1 VRIYQSKNLHLSI
14 QIRSAGRVKSIFTF
28 FSGTSAVVQGKHQY
42 DRETQDLTVIATA
55 PTPGIDLRKK
65 SKQENHRSP

>member
-1 VRIYQSKNLHLSI
+1 LCGFAN
-14 QIRSAGRVKSIFTF
+14 QIRSAGWVKSISTF

-55 PTPGIDLRKK
+55 PTPGIDSRKK
-65 SKQENHRSP
+65 NKTRKP

>member
-1 VRIYQSKNLHLSI
+1 LCGFAN
-14 QIRSAGRVKSIFTF
+14 QIRSAGWVKSISTF

-55 PTPGIDLRKK
+55 PTPGIDSRKK
-65 SKQENHRSP
+65 QNKKTIEIHDVRTQ